1 MKKAITSFGTDYHSS
16 LLSLSIK
23 TLYMYAYNHNYDL
36 FFPSNNFFS
45 DTTKIKPPSWWK
57 LDVIEN
63 LLKTYEQVLWID
75 SDVIICRFENDI
87 ANEMDQNSTFGLV
100 VHETSDGW
108 VPNCGVW
115 FLNQSFLERP

>member
-100 VHETSDGW
+100 VHETSDG
-108 VPNCGVW
+108 
-115 FLNQSFLERP
+115 